1 MTTAASNLM
10 RADSASIA
18 RVKGVLAS
26 GGLAIIPTDTVYGL
40 AASAQAFDALR
51 AARRALGKPDTGPA
65 AWHAP
70 SVAAVLDVLRPATP
84 VHRRLIERL
93 LPGPVT
99 LAFES
104 PAGIEAVRLRA
115 GVRVQGVIDDGR
127 SLLVRVPGLSWAREL
142 AQACESGAGAAGP
155 IVAVS
160 IPDGACTGAAAVT
173 AEGARDGAQAA
184 GVHVGAVVDAG
195 PTPFGRPSTL
205 IELRADGSWGIVQG
219 ANHRG
224 AASEIFDEAYVR
236 RQIQRSIL
244 FVCTGNTCR
253 SPMAEA
259 IATDLIGRLNAT
271 AGGGVPTLVRS
282 AGLAAGGNAPAT
294 PEALGA
300 LKTIGVTFVP
310 GRSKSL
316 SPALIEE
323 ADVIFTMTRAHA
335 AAITDLAPRAAGK
348 VRLLNPRGE
357 DIADPI
363 GGPPEQYEALAR
375 QMARFIER
383 RLREIDA

>member
-1 MTTAASNLM
+1 MTTAASNLL
-10 RADSASIA
+10 RADKAAIA
-18 RVKGVLAS
+18 RAAGVLAG

-40 AASAQAFDALR
+40 AASARSFDTLR
-51 AARRALGKPDTGPA
+51 VARRAMGKPDAGPA

-70 SVAAVLDVLRPATP
+70 SVAAVLDALRPATP

-93 LPGPVT
+93 MPGPVT
-99 LAFES
+99 FSFES
-104 PAGIEAVRLRA
+104 PSGIGAARQRA
-115 GVRVQGVIDDGR
+115 GVRDEGVIDDGR
-127 SLLVRVPGLSWAREL
+127 RLLVRVPGLAWTRDL
-142 AQACESGAGAAGP
+142 AQACETGGSGAGP

-160 IPDGACTGAAAVT
+160 IPDGARAGAAATT
-173 AEGARDGAQAA
+173 ADRARDAGHAA
-184 GVHVGAVVDAG
+184 GVQVGAVVDAG

-205 IELRADGSWGIVQG
+205 IDLRADGSWGIVQG

-224 AASEIFDEAYVR
+224 AASEIFDDAYVR

-259 IATDLIGRLNAT
+259 IAVDLVDRLNT
-271 AGGGVPTLVRS
+271 SAGGGVPTVVRS

-294 PEALGA
+294 AEALGA
-300 LKTIGVTFVP
+300 LRSIGVTFTP
-310 GRSKSL
+310 GRSKGL
-316 SPALIEE
+316 SPAMVDE
-323 ADVIFTMTRAHA
+323 ADVIFAMTRAHA
-335 AAITDLAPRAAGK
+335 AAIADMAPGAAGK
-348 VRLLNPRGE
+348 VRLLSPRGE

-363 GGPPEQYEALAR
+363 GGPPERYEALAR
-375 QMARFIER
+375 VMVQFIER